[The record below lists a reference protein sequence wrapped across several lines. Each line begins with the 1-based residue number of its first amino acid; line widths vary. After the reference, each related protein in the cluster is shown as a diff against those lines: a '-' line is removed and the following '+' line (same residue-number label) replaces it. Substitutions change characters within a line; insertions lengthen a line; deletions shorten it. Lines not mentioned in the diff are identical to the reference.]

1 MNQPPICWCSRV
13 FQEEKVGGTCALL
26 PRLKSWL
33 DKKRVP
39 LMAAVQGGNICT
51 SSHCLFT
58 RSIFFSTWGFLL
70 ASNHKLVIK
79 FSTMQWK
86 VKIQSMKFLFCSLF
100 LILISETGYLWKA
113 GLYFCS
119 ICSKFLLNSPS
130 MGFHSVFH
138 QYIYSSNIA
147 GVLVDV
153 HYLHLVPLAL
163 WLQMSRWPIF
173 IKDLAQKWPEKLPRK
188 V

>member
-70 ASNHKLVIK
+70 ASNHKLVMK
-79 FSTMQWK
+79 FSTMQCK
-86 VKIQSMKFLFCSLF
+86 VKIQVWNSSSVRYSLF
-100 LILISETGYLWKA
+100 SFLKMVTFEKQGCTFVPFAKSSSLIHLQWDFIQYFISTFILPILQE
-113 GLYFCS
+113 C
-119 ICSKFLLNSPS
+119 LLMCTTYTWSHWSSGHKCPD
-130 MGFHSVFH
+130 V
-138 QYIYSSNIA
+138 QYS
-147 GVLVDV
+147 
-153 HYLHLVPLAL
+153 
-163 WLQMSRWPIF
+163 
-173 IKDLAQKWPEKLPRK
+173 
-188 V
+188 